1 MIVKEKVGKY
11 VKLTKTRL
19 HWSVPD
25 EHWWTHIYTKTHNR
39 YRIYKKDIA
48 QEEAQNI

>member
-1 MIVKEKVGKY
+1 MLSLLRQDYTDQYQMDTGE
-11 VKLTKTRL
+11 
-19 HWSVPD
+19 
-25 EHWWTHIYTKTHNR
+25 HIYTKTHNR

>member
-1 MIVKEKVGKY
+1 MLSLLRQDY
-11 VKLTKTRL
+11 TKQ
-19 HWSVPD
+19 PD
-25 EHWWTHIYTKTHNR
+25 EHIYTKTHNR